1 MSRPGPN
8 TEFESDRKA
17 ELLRRLKNLLDIPVP
32 SPAWAGLWL
41 ADLSVLETTVD
52 KASSDASY
60 LQTLRSSMLL
70 DDGLLV
76 RQWCQRYRKGSAT
89 SSRTSSP
96 SRGLTHT
103 ASSSLQRST
112 VIGQAVQRQEDV
124 GEGPSD
130 LPAAPEPHTLPRPTK
145 RQRTRS
151 FSARDNCSVRDG
163 DRCIITKH
171 AYPDVAHIYPY
182 SMGGVAHESPNSTFW
197 TLLRS
202 YWSNERVENWR
213 VAVFPRG
220 TETLCNLLCLSPN
233 MHRWHSKGLLGL
245 QPVEISEDKSRLTL
259 RFYWLPQHQF
269 SRNVDLSARPDVPC
283 DLNGLEMDFKAWNAI
298 TERKIRSGD
307 EIILTTSDP
316 QNLPLPNWDLL
327 ELQWKLQ
334 RLASLSGAVDINPQ
348 EYSDDDSDGV
358 EWEEDFSFEAE
369 QDDPF
374 TYSRVRSPDGDVEPF
389 SLVSEKQMPDVI
401 SAEAAVAT

>member
-60 LQTLRSSMLL
+60 LQTLRSSILL
-70 DDGLLV
+70 NDGLLV
-76 RQWCQRYRKGSAT
+76 RQWCQRDQ
-89 SSRTSSP
+89 
-96 SRGLTHT
+96 
-103 ASSSLQRST
+103 SSSLQRST
-112 VIGQAVQRQEDV
+112 VIGQAVQRREDV
-124 GEGPSD
+124 GESPSD

-151 FSARDNCSVRDG
+151 FSARDNCCVRDG

-213 VAVFPRG
+213 AAVFPRG

-269 SRNVDLSARPDVPC
+269 SRNVDLSARPDIPC

-316 QNLPLPNWDLL
+316 QNLPLPDWDLL
-327 ELQWKLQ
+327 ELQWTLQ
-334 RLASLSGAVDINPQ
+334 RLAALSGVVDVDPE
-348 EYSDDDSDGV
+348 EYSDYDSDG
-358 EWEEDFSFEAE
+358 A
-369 QDDPF
+369 
-374 TYSRVRSPDGDVEPF
+374 
-389 SLVSEKQMPDVI
+389 
-401 SAEAAVAT
+401 

>member
-1 MSRPGPN
+1 MLGRVLLTSQQHQNLILHPDLP
-8 TEFESDRKA
+8 SVS
-17 ELLRRLKNLLDIPVP
+17 ELARFL
-32 SPAWAGLWL
+32 
-41 ADLSVLETTVD
+41 LET
-52 KASSDASY
+52 
-60 LQTLRSSMLL
+60 
-70 DDGLLV
+70 
-76 RQWCQRYRKGSAT
+76 
-89 SSRTSSP
+89 
-96 SRGLTHT
+96 
-103 ASSSLQRST
+103 
-112 VIGQAVQRQEDV
+112 I
-124 GEGPSD
+124 
-130 LPAAPEPHTLPRPTK
+130 
-145 RQRTRS
+145 
-151 FSARDNCSVRDG
+151 
-163 DRCIITKH
+163 CIITKH

-197 TLLRS
+197 ILLRS

-213 VAVFPRG
+213 AAVFPRG

-233 MHRWHSKGLLGL
+233 MHRWHSKGLFGL

-259 RFYWLPQHQF
+259 KFYWLPQHQF
-269 SRNVDLSARPDVPC
+269 SRNVDLSARPNIPC

-316 QNLPLPNWDLL
+316 QNLPLPDWDLL
-327 ELQWKLQ
+327 ELQWTLQ
-334 RLASLSGAVDINPQ
+334 RLASLSGAADINPQ

-401 SAEAAVAT
+401 SAEAAFAT